1 MKRRIVVVVEVAAV
15 IVAAGIGRVIIANIL
30 GISLARNHRISMI
43 YDQLNR
49 DDYYPSI
56 IIKKLIV
63 FNCLFPQWSHV
74 WFKEYHSL
82 LAKMKMIQ
90 QLLLDSLHNSL
101 VLELFEWTQME
112 SYFCGFS
119 EYPEC
124 IHRAWEPNHLVSYLD
139 TTAITTIPSINHALA
154 NP

>member
-1 MKRRIVVVVEVAAV
+1 MTRTMKRRIVVVVEVAAV

-63 FNCLFPQWSHV
+63 FNCLFPQ
-74 WFKEYHSL
+74 
-82 LAKMKMIQ
+82 
-90 QLLLDSLHNSL
+90 
-101 VLELFEWTQME
+101 
-112 SYFCGFS
+112 
-119 EYPEC
+119 
-124 IHRAWEPNHLVSYLD
+124 
-139 TTAITTIPSINHALA
+139 
-154 NP
+154 